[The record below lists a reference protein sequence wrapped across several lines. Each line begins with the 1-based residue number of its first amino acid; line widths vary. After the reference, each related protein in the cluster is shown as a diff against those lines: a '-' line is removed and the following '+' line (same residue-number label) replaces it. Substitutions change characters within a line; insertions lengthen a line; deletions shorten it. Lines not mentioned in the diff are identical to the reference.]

1 MSELTEYNGSID
13 NAVNVTTLSRSNGQ
27 VSEKHDGITLNVE
40 GETGDVTIMFKPL
53 GFTISRD
60 PTATAENVIAQNNGM
75 RLNHLGPIDEVIITP
90 TNTGAEYKLTWSFF

>member
-1 MSELTEYNGSID
+1 
-13 NAVNVTTLSRSNGQ
+13 
-27 VSEKHDGITLNVE
+27 
-40 GETGDVTIMFKPL
+40 MFKPL

-60 PTATAENVIAQNNGM
+60 PTATAENVIAQNKGM